1 MINSNRRVLRA
12 GVIAIVSASAVG
24 LAATAA
30 SAKSDIYFVA
40 APHNVHLGR
49 EIRLTGN
56 GDDDN
61 FTFNRFCVQERQGR
75 GGWQTLR
82 CSPGHYNGG
91 GGLNLWIRAQRRGVE
106 QFRGALVEGSSPT
119 DKHPKTHLTS
129 RVFEVVVN

>member
-1 MINSNRRVLRA
+1 M
-12 GVIAIVSASAVG
+12 SASAVG
-24 LAATAA
+24 LATTAA

-40 APHNVHLGR
+40 APHNVHLGG

-61 FTFNRFCVQERQGR
+61 FTFNRFCIQQRQGR

-82 CSPGHYNGG
+82 CSHGQYNGG
-91 GGLNLWIRAQRRGVE
+91 GGLNMWIRAGRRGLV
-106 QFRGALVEGSSPT
+106 QFRGALVEGTSPT

-129 RVFEVVVN
+129 RVFEVDVN